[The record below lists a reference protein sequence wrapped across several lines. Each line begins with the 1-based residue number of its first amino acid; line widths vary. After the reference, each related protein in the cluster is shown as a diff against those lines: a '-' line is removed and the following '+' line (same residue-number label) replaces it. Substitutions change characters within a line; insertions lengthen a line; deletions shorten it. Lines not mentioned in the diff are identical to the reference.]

1 MVASHP
7 AKLTRLLM
15 CWICSLGLSEAVLAA
30 DKLVRD
36 IVPFSPFPVAS
47 TSSIKPISAASKIF
61 ARPVYLRGM
70 LGNLRVQMYLQ
81 PHVDYEE
88 SVQGNYFVF
97 GKIEKILLAGE
108 FQGDDISIE
117 ESVNGSD
124 VSGQWS
130 GRLEGVVFR
139 GIWYSDDQS
148 RSLPFELTVF
158 EPKDVPSSTTT
169 SITKNKVRSAPVG
182 IRNRAHHE

>member
-15 CWICSLGLSEAVLAA
+15 CWICSLGLSEAALAA
-30 DKLVRD
+30 DKPVQN
-36 IVPFSPFPVAS
+36 IVPVTPSSVAS
-47 TSSIKPISAASKIF
+47 TSSIKPISAASTIF
-61 ARPVYLRGM
+61 ARPVFLRGM
-70 LGNLRVQMYLQ
+70 LGELQIQMYLH
-81 PHVDYEE
+81 PHVDYED

-97 GKIEKILLAGE
+97 GKTEKILLAGE

-124 VSGQWS
+124 VSGQWG
-130 GRLEGVVFR
+130 GRLEGAVFR

-148 RSLPFELTVF
+148 RSLPFALTVF
-158 EPKDVPSSTTT
+158 EPKGVPPSTTT